1 LAKES
6 SGKDCNCNIY
16 DAKWT
21 AGIKGS
27 ALKFNS
33 ENAYVD
39 CDDNDLLNFKDSI
52 TVEIWIKPEIWLSED
67 CGIIGKLSDDKN
79 RGWAFQYNGYANL
92 LQFWININNRSE
104 ILTWATPLPDA
115 WHYIAGTYD
124 GKQINLYIDGHK
136 KGSRLVTGGI
146 DTCAKSLIIGKLYED
161 RPGYGFRG
169 AIDEIRITNGSLNDS
184 EIKANFIRGGGSI
197 KESGKVPEVITKN
210 YPNSLFVTDTKKKR
224 NESPDWFNNI
234 RSFTWRNIP
243 LLITPEKADS
253 IVKTFSAFGINTIFP
268 EGYRY
273 LFANKGDSPNY
284 FNSLP
289 FEEYIHNLKIV
300 TNACQK
306 NGIRLI
312 GHLTACCVLES
323 YFKEHQNQAM
333 IDIKTGDRAYFR
345 RYGTYMMCPNNPD
358 FQDNFLE
365 RVKRMVTETGM
376 DGLMVDET
384 EWLPAEWTIC
394 GCKYCREKFK
404 EKTGYNIPNPDST
417 NVWGNFQNPQWRA
430 WISFRIESMGDFLV
444 KIKETIDQCGP
455 GKLFTGCYCEALY
468 PGVAQYYGM
477 DLEDMQRSFN
487 TSFFESEPSNPWSW
501 RYSAAEAKYY
511 AAFGPCIYLGYS
523 ASYTQQYFTWAFA
536 KTNGFGL
543 WIWPEVEKFF
553 PYQWER
559 KWEDMLSSQEVLCNT
574 ALLFSSPAKNL
585 MKDSF
590 YSVYE
595 YAGWAESLTEAHIPF
610 EALIASG
617 IDRENI
623 KKYKKI
629 ILPDAACLSD
639 SQIDILKD
647 FVKEGG
653 HLIVTASS
661 SLYDETSAKRKDFG
675 LNEIMGL
682 RFKEFLSSIDS
693 LSMISVVLPGV
704 AKKNLSFN
712 GNAVL
717 VDKMKDDITV
727 LSRIKETGSPAIT
740 ISKYGEGDVT
750 YIAFSPGIRYYMPKI
765 GGGRIGEGGSWNEIR
780 MSEYKN
786 LIVALST
793 QKIVLPLI
801 TENIPPEIIVNTFV
815 HNYKGYK
822 GILIHMLNCLGTKF
836 DKILTVPPDISFE
849 FLEYPSPNKIID
861 NGKLMKIKVMDND
874 IKRAYL
880 ISPDFSQVVSLDC
893 RMTNGYCE
901 IMIPD
906 IGRYQV
912 IYLGKGDMDIVKD
925 ITKGKSI
932 VKDFPDII
940 PFELR

>member
-1 LAKES
+1 
-6 SGKDCNCNIY
+6 
-16 DAKWT
+16 
-21 AGIKGS
+21 
-27 ALKFNS
+27 
-33 ENAYVD
+33 
-39 CDDNDLLNFKDSI
+39 
-52 TVEIWIKPEIWLSED
+52 
-67 CGIIGKLSDDKN
+67 
-79 RGWAFQYNGYANL
+79 
-92 LQFWININNRSE
+92 
-104 ILTWATPLPDA
+104 
-115 WHYIAGTYD
+115 
-124 GKQINLYIDGHK
+124 
-136 KGSRLVTGGI
+136 
-146 DTCAKSLIIGKLYED
+146 
-161 RPGYGFRG
+161 
-169 AIDEIRITNGSLNDS
+169 
-184 EIKANFIRGGGSI
+184 
-197 KESGKVPEVITKN
+197 
-210 YPNSLFVTDTKKKR
+210 
-224 NESPDWFNNI
+224 
-234 RSFTWRNIP
+234 
-243 LLITPEKADS
+243 
-253 IVKTFSAFGINTIFP
+253 
-268 EGYRY
+268 
-273 LFANKGDSPNY
+273 
-284 FNSLP
+284 
-289 FEEYIHNLKIV
+289 
-300 TNACQK
+300 
-306 NGIRLI
+306 
-312 GHLTACCVLES
+312 
-323 YFKEHQNQAM
+323 
-333 IDIKTGDRAYFR
+333 
-345 RYGTYMMCPNNPD
+345 
-358 FQDNFLE
+358 
-365 RVKRMVTETGM
+365 
-376 DGLMVDET
+376 
-384 EWLPAEWTIC
+384 
-394 GCKYCREKFK
+394 
-404 EKTGYNIPNPDST
+404 
-417 NVWGNFQNPQWRA
+417 
-430 WISFRIESMGDFLV
+430 
-444 KIKETIDQCGP
+444 
-455 GKLFTGCYCEALY
+455 
-468 PGVAQYYGM
+468 
-477 DLEDMQRSFN
+477 
-487 TSFFESEPSNPWSW
+487 
-501 RYSAAEAKYY
+501 
-511 AAFGPCIYLGYS
+511 
-523 ASYTQQYFTWAFA
+523 
-536 KTNGFGL
+536 
-543 WIWPEVEKFF
+543 
-553 PYQWER
+553 
-559 KWEDMLSSQEVLCNT
+559 
-574 ALLFSSPAKNL
+574 

-661 SLYDETSAKRKDFG
+661 SLYDETGAKRKDFG

-874 IKRAYL
+874 IKHAYL